1 MTTTTSSSEKNSFFP
16 GALFR
21 RLLRRN
27 LPTGLYFC
35 AAVFFFLTLPYLT
48 EIFSNVPEM
57 VQGEQLGR
65 SPSLM
70 DGAEIYTGFSIVTF
84 YLLMMAAPVV
94 ITLSQMSWLHSRR
107 AVDLYHSLPVGRPGL
122 ILAHA
127 GAAHLTVALPVALN
141 FLVMAAA
148 GTVRLG
154 MTVSPKD
161 TFNLPV
167 GEILLEYLGWMTV
180 ELAIIA
186 VILLVATQVGS
197 VFENFAF
204 SVELLCAPALIIL
217 LTNYICGERLPGY
230 WAGYLNYQTLAY
242 STPVSLMAGRY
253 VAQSDG
259 TGSGVGAI
267 LLWLVLGLLIL
278 GAAVILYLRRP
289 SELAETSGAREPL
302 NSLGRLAA
310 VYLGGLAL
318 GEFLIFITGAD
329 YLVLWTLVGAVLVAV
344 LAQAV
349 LNRGFRDMPRALPS
363 MAIQVILTVLAP
375 VIITTGGLGYAGRV
389 PTVDQAGSVTISYRG
404 FYGEL
409 AQRLD
414 LSSCWTYTDSE
425 GELQYRYSGE
435 STVTL
440 TSPEAVQAVLD
451 IHRSFAQS
459 GIAGSGG
466 NRLSL
471 VYGNGMRRSYN
482 FRNRDAGLFLTLEE
496 NREFLEKTNPI
507 YTLGEEEVLSIRLSD
522 ATGLFSSEPL
532 TGDQAVR
539 LLEAARADAEDF
551 DFGDLVDG
559 SARVALYLMV
569 DTAGPRQGESLAAAL
584 EQGYWFDFCLPVF
597 ASDENTLAL
606 VKELGLE
613 ELLEDHT
620 GLVVGLQAENAPV
633 SSTWYGKAAL
643 VWPTD
648 TPPIHPEDSS
658 DTAKWVQENLE
669 GGWLISDPAELETL
683 LNQGLGMGYYVE
695 QSQDVDQE
703 EQGFILTIYGE
714 DRQGASFWIP
724 KEAATASIREEYSY
738 IWEE

>member
-1 MTTTTSSSEKNSFFP
+1 MTTTTSSSEKNGFFP

-48 EIFSNVPEM
+48 EIFSNVPVL
-57 VQGEQLGR
+57 VQGEQVGR

-122 ILAHA
+122 LLAHA

-148 GTVRLG
+148 GAARLG
-154 MTVSPKD
+154 MIASPKD
-161 TFNLPV
+161 TFTLPV
-167 GEILLEYLGWMTV
+167 REILLEYLGWMTV

-204 SVELLCAPALIIL
+204 SAELLCAPALIIL
-217 LTNYICGERLPGY
+217 LTNYICGEKLSGY
-230 WAGYLNYQTLAY
+230 WAGYLDYQTLAY

-253 VAQSDG
+253 VAQSNG
-259 TGSGVGAI
+259 TGSGAGAI

-278 GAAVILYLRRP
+278 GAAVVLYMRRP

-318 GEFLIFITGAD
+318 GEFFIFITGAD
-329 YLVLWTLVGAVLVAV
+329 HLVLWTLAGAVLVAV

-363 MAIQVILTVLAP
+363 MAAQVLLTVLAP
-375 VIITTGGLGYAGRV
+375 VIITTGGLGYASRV
-389 PTVDQAGSVTISYRG
+389 PTVEQAESATISYRG

-409 AQRLD
+409 AQHLD
-414 LSSCWTYTDSE
+414 LSSGWTYTDSE
-425 GELQYRYSGE
+425 GELRYRYSGE

-451 IHRSFAQS
+451 IHRSFVQT
-459 GIAGSGG
+459 GTVGSGG

-471 VYGNGMRRSYN
+471 AYGNGMRRSYN
-482 FRNRDAGLFLTLEE
+482 FRNRDPALFLALEE
-496 NREFLEKTNPI
+496 NREFLEKTNPL
-507 YTLGEEEVLSIRLSD
+507 YTLGAEEVLSVRLSD
-522 ATGLFSSEPL
+522 ATGLVASEPI
-532 TGDQAVR
+532 TGDQAAR
-539 LLEAARADAEDF
+539 ILEAARADADAF
-551 DFGDLVDG
+551 DFGTLMDG
-559 SARVALYLMV
+559 SARVALYLTV
-569 DTAGPRQGESLAAAL
+569 DTAGPGYGEGL
-584 EQGYWFDFCLPVF
+584 EEVLEEGYWFDFCLPVF
-597 ASDENTLAL
+597 ASDRNTLAM
-606 VKELGLE
+606 VKELGLGD
-613 ELLEDHT
+613 LLEDHT
-620 GLVVGLQAENAPV
+620 GLVVGLQAESAPT
-633 SSTWYGKAAL
+633 SAGWYGGAAL
-643 VWPTD
+643 AWPTN
-648 TPPIHPEDSS
+648 TPPIHPEGSS
-658 DTAKWVQENLE
+658 DTARWVQENLD
-669 GGWLISDPAELETL
+669 GGWLIGDPGELETL
-683 LNQGLGMGYYVE
+683 LNQGLGRGYYVE
-695 QSQDVDQE
+695 QSKDVDQE
-703 EQGFILTIYGE
+703 EQGFILTIYGVN
-714 DRQGASFWIP
+714 RQGASFWIP

-738 IWEE
+738 LWEG